1 MNIEDLR
8 EYDFSDLENKDKWI
22 LSKLNKVI
30 SEVTKSMDKFEFN
43 NAGNAIYSFVWDDFC
58 DSYIEM
64 SKFSLDRVSTKST
77 LCYVIS
83 AILKMLH
90 PFMPFVTDEIYDM
103 LPINDGKCVMV
114 SDYVKARDDFDFEIE
129 EEIMDNTIGFISAF
143 RNFKQE
149 NNIFKDYSVML
160 EGDSDYSLIK
170 KMLKL
175 DDYLVNEVQNKPSF
189 NVSYADFKAVVF
201 YEKQETEEERQ
212 AKEKQIESLKTSIKK
227 REGLLSNQGFV
238 SKAPEKLVEDEK
250 NKLDE
255 ERKQLSILLDE

>member
-1 MNIEDLR
+1 
-8 EYDFSDLENKDKWI
+8 
-22 LSKLNKVI
+22 
-30 SEVTKSMDKFEFN
+30 
-43 NAGNAIYSFVWDDFC
+43 
-58 DSYIEM
+58 
-64 SKFSLDRVSTKST
+64 
-77 LCYVIS
+77 
-83 AILKMLH
+83 
-90 PFMPFVTDEIYDM
+90 
-103 LPINDGKCVMV
+103 MV